1 MNGVARPAGAKA
13 VNLAQLIW
21 NNAEIMR
28 GLYKPADYGKVVLP
42 FTVLRRLDCVLEPT
56 KANVLELAGSLRE
69 IGAADD
75 LRLRKA
81 AKQQFYNTSMF
92 DFSNLLAAPKSLA
105 ANLENYVGGFSENVR
120 DIFERYDLTN
130 HVVKLNKGNLL
141 YLVVQQF
148 ANVDLHPDVV
158 SNDAMGGLFE
168 NLIRR
173 FAEQSNETAGEHYTP
188 RDAIRLMVDLLLA
201 GDDDLLQNPSPLR
214 TVYDPTAGTG
224 GMLTI
229 AEDHIRALNAK
240 AKVIVFGQELNPE
253 SYAICK
259 GDMLVKGHSV
269 ENIAVGNT
277 LDGDAFPAKKFDF
290 VLSNPPYGVE
300 WKNVQKAVEDEHETK
315 GMDGRFGAGLPRI
328 SDGQTLFLMHVI
340 SKMRPVAQGGGRAAI
355 VMNGSPLFSGGA
367 GSGESEIRRWVLEN
381 DLLEALVALPN
392 DMFYNTGIATY
403 VWILTNRKAEERKGK
418 VQLINAI
425 EFYQKM
431 RRSLGS
437 KRRELGANDIARIV
451 KLHGEFE
458 EGEHSKVLRNED
470 FGYRTI
476 IVERPLRLNFQ
487 ASPERIARLDE
498 EKVLAK
504 GGIDLP
510 ELKSALTALDP
521 TTLFTSWP
529 AFLKA
534 LDAAFKKAH
543 IALKPPQYKAVW
555 QALSERDP
563 GAGVCCGTKGQPQP
577 DPELSDTESVPLN
590 QAVQTYFEFEVKPYV
605 VDAWIDYD
613 KTKLGYEIPFTRFFY
628 RYIPPRSL
636 NEIDTDLMA
645 LTSEI
650 VAMLTEVSN

>member
-1 MNGVARPAGAKA
+1 MNGAARPAVAKA

-56 KANVLELAGSLRE
+56 KQRVLELAASLHE
-69 IGAADD
+69 IGGADD

-81 AKQQFYNTSMF
+81 AKQQFYNTSKF
-92 DFSNLLAAPKSLA
+92 DFSNLLAVPKNLA

-277 LDGDAFPAKKFDF
+277 LDADAFPTNKFDF

-315 GMDGRFGAGLPRI
+315 GMDGRFGPGLPRI

-367 GSGESEIRRWVLEN
+367 GSGESEIRRWVLES

-437 KRRELGANDIARIV
+437 KRRELGNDDVARIV
-451 KLHGEFE
+451 KIHGAFE
-458 EGEHSKVLRNED
+458 EGEHSKIMRYEE

-476 IVERPLRLNFQ
+476 VIERPLRLNFQ
-487 ASPERIARLDE
+487 ACAERIARLDY
-498 EKVLAK
+498 EKSLAEN
-504 GGIDLP
+504 GPGLVG
-510 ELKSALTALDP
+510 LKQALSMIGA
-521 TTLFTSWP
+521 TTVFASRRP
-529 AFLKA
+529 FLEA
-534 LDAAFKKAH
+534 LDAALGNANVSLRP
-543 IALKPPQYKAVW
+543 AQYKAVW
-555 QALSERDP
+555 LALSERNAAADICT
-563 GAGVCCGTKGQPQP
+563 GSKDKSEP
-577 DPELSDTESVPLN
+577 DSNLRETENVPLDED
-590 QAVQTYFEFEVKPYV
+590 VDVYFNREVKPYAA
-605 VDAWIDYD
+605 DAWIDHD
-613 KTKLGYEIPFTRFFY
+613 KTRIGYEIPFTRLFY
-628 RYIPPRSL
+628 KYEPPRQLHQIDADLTAITSQILGML
-636 NEIDTDLMA
+636 NEISA
-645 LTSEI
+645 
-650 VAMLTEVSN
+650 